1 MKVKKF
7 NEADVLC
14 VGINEG
20 DGRLKGTT
28 GALVCK
34 FIYKGKEC
42 DVEVGTGINDSD
54 RKLIFDNPSLV
65 VGKVITIKYFEVS
78 KDSKTGKYSLRFPS
92 FLGMNHVRIDKSTL
106 EETNI

>member
-1 MKVKKF
+1 M
-7 NEADVLC
+7 LC

-20 DGRLKGTT
+20 QGKLKGST

-34 FIYKGKEC
+34 FIYKGEEC
-42 DVEVGTGINDSD
+42 DVEVGTGMNDSD

-92 FLGMNHVRIDKSTL
+92 FLGMDYIRSDKSTL